1 MNNLSTNKMNNQ
13 QGGKVKICLCKEEI
27 LNTIDMILRA
37 IKPYNSERPKMSE
50 RLQRDLRRI
59 GGGQLPDNIEAEVRE
74 HDDAMDKY
82 LVQMRKICKSAFR
95 EEFKRLKNNNA
106 AIVDMI
112 IKYGENT
119 DFVRLNKMLDLYE
132 KIQTK
137 DVSNLKASYQIGK
150 ELRDEFV
157 TQRIGVN
164 KEDIREIDPDSVD
177 LDKIQ
182 KEHPHIFK

>member
-1 MNNLSTNKMNNQ
+1 MNT
-13 QGGKVKICLCKEEI
+13 QGGKVKVCLCKEEI
-27 LNTIDMILRA
+27 MSTINMILRA
-37 IKPYNSERPKMSE
+37 IEPYDSERPKMSE

-59 GGGQLPDNIEAEVRE
+59 GGGQLPENIEAEVRE

-82 LVQMRKICKSAFR
+82 LGEMKKVCKTAFR
-95 EEFKRLKNNNA
+95 QEFKRLKDNNA
-106 AIVDMI
+106 GIVDMI
-112 IKYGENT
+112 IKYGKNT

-157 TQRIGVN
+157 NQRIGVN
-164 KEDIREIDPDSVD
+164 REDIKEIDPESVD

-182 KEHPHIFK
+182 KDHPHIFK